1 LDRHLEAMAALADQ
15 VFCFYDMLDAGLN
28 KGRGLVFE
36 GGSVLVTFIF
46 QENNRTKEVSIME
59 ITEAIRSRRSIRN
72 YQDRLIEQEKLM
84 RILEAGRLAPSA
96 RNLQDWKFIVV
107 RDKEKRQK
115 LSEAA
120 MGQPY
125 VAKAPVVI
133 AACATHTEYIMP
145 CGQYCYPIDL
155 AIAVDH
161 MSLAAMAEGLGT
173 CWIGAFHEDKVKD
186 ILGIPETIRVAVMLI
201 LGYPAESPAARPRK
215 KLEEIVAYDSWTD

>member
-1 LDRHLEAMAALADQ
+1 
-15 VFCFYDMLDAGLN
+15 
-28 KGRGLVFE
+28 
-36 GGSVLVTFIF
+36 
-46 QENNRTKEVSIME
+46 ME
-59 ITEAIRSRRSIRN
+59 ITEAIRLRRSIRN
-72 YQDRLIEQEKLM
+72 YQDRPIEQEKLI

-120 MGQPY
+120 MGQPH
-125 VAKAPVVI
+125 VARAPVVI
-133 AACATHTEYIMP
+133 AACATQTENVMT

-186 ILGIPETIRVAVMLI
+186 ILGVPEKIRVAIMMT

-215 KLEEIVAYDSWTD
+215 KLEEIVAYDTWND

>member
-1 LDRHLEAMAALADQ
+1 
-15 VFCFYDMLDAGLN
+15 
-28 KGRGLVFE
+28 
-36 GGSVLVTFIF
+36 
-46 QENNRTKEVSIME
+46 ME

-72 YQDRLIEQEKLM
+72 YQDRPIEQEKLM

-107 RDKEKRQK
+107 RDKAKRQR

-120 MGQPY
+120 MGQPHL
-125 VAKAPVVI
+125 AKAPAVI
-133 AACATHTEYIMP
+133 AACATQAGNVMP

-173 CWIGAFHEDKVKD
+173 CWIGAFD
-186 ILGIPETIRVAVMLI
+186 PQ
-201 LGYPAESPAARPRK
+201 AAREVLGLPPGVEPIAFTPLGFAADAPREK
-215 KLEEIVAYDSWTD
+215 KRKSRAELVKFERW